1 MDIRILTVGGTIDKI
16 YFDKKRQYEVG
27 PPTIKRILKELNV
40 NFTYSV
46 KSLFKKDSLDM
57 TERDRQVIIDTVKS
71 DPHTRF
77 IITHGTDT
85 MIETGKQLKAVSGKV
100 IVLTGALAPAIF
112 KISDAIFNIGCAVAA
127 VQIMEPG
134 VYIAMS
140 GRIFDP
146 DKAVKNDAAMRFEAI

>member
-1 MDIRILTVGGTIDKI
+1 MDIRILTVGGTIDKV
-16 YFDKKRQYEVG
+16 YFDQKRHYEVG

-40 NFTYSV
+40 NFKYSV

-57 TERDRQVIIDTVKS
+57 TVRDRQVIIDTVRS
-71 DPHTRF
+71 DPHNRF

-85 MIETGKQLKAVSGKV
+85 MIETGQQLKSVSGKV

-112 KISDAIFNIGCAVAA
+112 KTSDAIFNVGCAVAA
-127 VQIMEPG
+127 VQILDPG
-134 VYIAMS
+134 VYITMN

-146 DKAVKNDAAMRFEAI
+146 DRVIKNETAMRFEEV